1 MSQNAALAGAS
12 YNQPVSIIPC
22 LSWTTASKS
31 FTEGVISSAVCWDV
45 LESQFS
51 SYGDDCM
58 TELAQMMESPEFDKN
73 ELFRAGR
80 QFAKEYPSG
89 MQLLDTQTPG
99 ATTPATP
106 SSPAPQTI
114 PMTTSTRTR
123 ADAINFMR
131 GIM

>member
-1 MSQNAALAGAS
+1 MSLRQLVQNAALAGTS

-31 FTEGVISSAVCWDV
+31 FTEGVISGAVCWDV

-51 SYGDDCM
+51 TYGEECM
-58 TELAQMMESPEFDKN
+58 KELAQMIQSPEFDNN

-89 MQLLDTQTPG
+89 MQILDSG
-99 ATTPATP
+99 ATKATASP
-106 SSPAPQTI
+106 SSSATSG
-114 PMTTSTRTR
+114 TTAKTR

>member
-1 MSQNAALAGAS
+1 MQR
-12 YNQPVSIIPC
+12 
-22 LSWTTASKS
+22 
-31 FTEGVISSAVCWDV
+31 AVCWDV
-45 LESQFS
+45 LETEFS

-58 TELAQMMESPEFDKN
+58 RELKNMIQSPEFDNN

-89 MQLLDTQTPG
+89 IDALDADSSKATQTTDING
-99 ATTPATP
+99 IAKG
-106 SSPAPQTI
+106 
-114 PMTTSTRTR
+114 R